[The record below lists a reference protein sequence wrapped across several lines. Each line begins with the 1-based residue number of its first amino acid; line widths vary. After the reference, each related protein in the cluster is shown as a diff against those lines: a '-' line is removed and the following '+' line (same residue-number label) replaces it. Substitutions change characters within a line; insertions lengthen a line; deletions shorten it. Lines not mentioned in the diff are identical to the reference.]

1 MFHEMKPFIR
11 HSLGLLLIAACAAVW
26 VLSTGMAQ
34 RELRTRT
41 CQGKGKLQVT
51 VTDSLERRFVA
62 RADVQE
68 WLDKEYGAY
77 AGLPLDSVDLTR
89 IEKLICSHSAVRDCE
104 AWITDDG
111 VLHVELS
118 QRQPV
123 IRLEDGQ
130 NACYADETGYLFPLQ
145 SRGSV
150 SVPVVSG
157 KIPFPVQKGFK
168 GYLEE
173 PEKALWL
180 DRVISLIGYMEG
192 TVWEKDIR
200 KINVRSDGELLLYPV
215 EGKEEFLFG
224 PPVRIPEKFKLL
236 TAYYKSVAPSKDPG
250 YYSKVDLRYRNQLV
264 CKK

>member
-1 MFHEMKPFIR
+1 MKPIVR

-26 VLSTGMAQ
+26 VLTTGMAR

-51 VTDSLERRFVA
+51 VIDSVDRRFVA
-62 RADVQE
+62 KADVQK
-68 WLDKEYGAY
+68 WLETEYGAY
-77 AGLPLDSVDLTR
+77 AGLPLDSVDLGR

-150 SVPVVSG
+150 QVPVVNG
-157 KIPFPVQKGFK
+157 KVPFTVQKGFK
-168 GYLEE
+168 GYLED

-180 DRVISLIGYMEG
+180 NRVIGLVDYMKDG
-192 TVWEKDIR
+192 VWEKNIR
-200 KINVRSDGELLLYPV
+200 RISVRSDGELLLYPAQGNEV
-215 EGKEEFLFG
+215 FLFG
-224 PPVRIPEKFKLL
+224 APVRIEEKFKLMS
-236 TAYYKSVAPSKDPG
+236 AYYRSIAPSKEPG
-250 YYSKVDLRYRNQLV
+250 YYSRVDLRYRGQV
-264 CKK
+264 ICKK

>member
-1 MFHEMKPFIR
+1 MKPIVR

-26 VLSTGMAQ
+26 VLTTGMAR

-51 VTDSLERRFVA
+51 VIDSVDRRFVA
-62 RADVQE
+62 KADVQK
-68 WLDKEYGAY
+68 WLETEYGAY
-77 AGLPLDSVDLTR
+77 AGLPLDSVDLGR

-150 SVPVVSG
+150 QVPVVNG
-157 KIPFPVQKGFK
+157 NVPFTVQKGFK
-168 GYLEE
+168 GYLED

-180 DRVISLIGYMEG
+180 NRVIGLVDYMKDG
-192 TVWEKDIR
+192 VWEKNIR
-200 KINVRSDGELLLYPV
+200 RISVRSDGELMLYPAQ
-215 EGKEEFLFG
+215 GKEVFLFG
-224 PPVRIPEKFKLL
+224 APVRIEEKFKLMS
-236 TAYYKSVAPSKDPG
+236 AYYRSIAPSKEPG
-250 YYSKVDLRYRNQLV
+250 YYSRVDLRYRGQV
-264 CKK
+264 ICKK

>member
-1 MFHEMKPFIR
+1 MKPIFR
-11 HSLGLLLIAACAAVW
+11 QGLGLLLIGVCAAVW
-26 VLSTGMAQ
+26 VLSTGMAR

-51 VTDSLERRFVA
+51 VNDSLERRFVA
-62 RADVQE
+62 KADVQE

-89 IEKLICSHSAVRDCE
+89 IEKLVCSHSAVRDCE

-111 VLHVELS
+111 VLHVALS
-118 QRQPV
+118 QREPV
-123 IRLEDGQ
+123 IRLENGQ

-157 KIPFPVQKGFK
+157 KLPFAVPRGFK
-168 GYLEE
+168 GYLENE
-173 PEKALWL
+173 DDALWL
-180 DRVISLIGYMEG
+180 KRVITLVDYMKG
-192 TVWEKDIR
+192 TVWEQNIR
-200 KINVRSDGELLLYPV
+200 RIQVLSDGQLVLYPV
-215 EGKEEFLFG
+215 QGREEFLFG
-224 PPVRIPEKFKLL
+224 PPVRIDEKFKLL
-236 TAYYKSVAPSKDPG
+236 TAYYRSIAPSKDPG
-250 YYSKVDLRYRNQLV
+250 YYGKVDLRYRKQVV

>member
-1 MFHEMKPFIR
+1 MKRIYR
-11 HSLGLLLIAACAAVW
+11 HILSLLLLAACAAVW
-26 VLSTGMAQ
+26 VFSSGLA
-34 RELRTRT
+34 RKELRTRT

-89 IEKLICSHSAVRDCE
+89 IEKLISLHSAVRDCE

-111 VLHVELS
+111 ILHVEIS

-150 SVPVVSG
+150 NVPVVSG
-157 KIPFPVQKGFK
+157 KIPFPLEKGFK
-168 GYLEE
+168 GYLQQADD
-173 PEKALWL
+173 ALWL
-180 DRVISLIGYMEG
+180 QRVIGLVNYMKG

-200 KINVRSDGELLLYPV
+200 KVLVRGNGELVLYPV
-215 EGKEEFLFG
+215 QGKEEVLFG
-224 PPVRIPEKFKLL
+224 PPVRVEEKFKLL
-236 TAYYKSVAPSKDPG
+236 TAYYRSVAPSKEPG
-250 YYSKVDLRYRNQLV
+250 YYSKVDLRYRKQLV

>member
-1 MFHEMKPFIR
+1 MKAIYR
-11 HSLGLLLIAACAAVW
+11 HSLGLLLMVACAAVW
-26 VLSTGMAQ
+26 VLSTGMAKRQ
-34 RELRTRT
+34 LRTRT

-51 VTDSLERRFVA
+51 VTDSRERRFVA

-150 SVPVVSG
+150 KVPVVSG

-168 GYLEE
+168 GYLED

-180 DRVISLIGYMEG
+180 GQVIGLMKYMEG
-192 TVWEKDIR
+192 TVWEKDIQ
-200 KINVRSDGELLLYPV
+200 KITVRGNGELVLYPV
-215 EGKEEFLFG
+215 QGKESFLFG

-236 TAYYKSVAPSKDPG
+236 TAYYRSVAPSKDPG
-250 YYSKVDLRYRNQLV
+250 YYSKVDLRYRKQLV

>member
-1 MFHEMKPFIR
+1 MKPIYR
-11 HSLGLLLIAACAAVW
+11 HTLGLLLIAACATVW
-26 VLSTGMAQ
+26 VLSTGMAR

-130 NACYADETGYLFPLQ
+130 NACYADDTGYLFPLQ

-150 SVPVVSG
+150 KVPVVSG

-168 GYLEE
+168 GYLED
-173 PEKALWL
+173 PGKAQWL
-180 DRVISLIGYMEG
+180 GQVIALVDFMEG

-200 KINVRSDGELLLYPV
+200 KITVHGQGELVLYPV
-215 EGKEEFLFG
+215 QGKEEFLFG

-236 TAYYKSVAPSKDPG
+236 TAYYRSIAPSKEPG
-250 YYSKVDLRYRNQLV
+250 YYSHVDLRYRKQLV

>member
-1 MFHEMKPFIR
+1 MKPIVR
-11 HSLGLLLIAACAAVW
+11 HSLGLLVLAACAAVL
-26 VLSTGMAQ
+26 VLSSGMAR

-111 VLHVELS
+111 VLHVQLS

-123 IRLEDGQ
+123 VRLEDGQ
-130 NACYADETGYLFPLQ
+130 NACYADETGFLFPLQ

-150 SVPVVSG
+150 NVPVVGG
-157 KIPFPVQKGFK
+157 KLPFSIQRGFK
-168 GYLEE
+168 GNLEDSG
-173 PEKALWL
+173 KALWL
-180 DRVISLIGYMEG
+180 MQVISLVDYMEG
-192 TVWEKDIR
+192 TVWEKNIG
-200 KINVRSDGELLLYPV
+200 KIGVRGNGELVLYPV
-215 EGKEEFLFG
+215 QGKEVFLFG

-236 TAYYKSVAPSKDPG
+236 TAYYRSVVPSKAPG
-250 YYSKVDLRYRNQLV
+250 YYSKVDLRYRKQLV

>member
-1 MFHEMKPFIR
+1 MKRIYR
-11 HSLGLLLIAACAAVW
+11 HILGLLLIAACVAVW
-26 VLSTGMAQ
+26 VLSTGMAR

-150 SVPVVSG
+150 KVPVVSG
-157 KIPFPVQKGFK
+157 KIPFTLQRGFK
-168 GYLEE
+168 GYLKDPQE
-173 PEKALWL
+173 ALWL
-180 DRVISLIGYMEG
+180 GQVIAVVDFMEG

-200 KINVRSDGELLLYPV
+200 KIVVRGSGELVLYPV
-215 EGKEEFLFG
+215 QGKEEFLFG

-236 TAYYKSVAPSKDPG
+236 TAYYKSVAPAKEPG
-250 YYSKVDLRYRNQLV
+250 YYSKVDLRYRKQLV

>member
-1 MFHEMKPFIR
+1 MKTYVR
-11 HSLGLLLIAACAAVW
+11 HILGLLLTAACAAVW
-26 VLSTGMAQ
+26 VLTTGMAR
-34 RELRTRT
+34 RELLTRT

-130 NACYADETGYLFPLQ
+130 NACYADETGFLFPLQ

-150 SVPVVSG
+150 KVPVVSG

-168 GYLEE
+168 GHLEE
-173 PEKALWL
+173 PDKARWL
-180 DRVISLIGYMEG
+180 GQVIDLFQYMEG

-200 KINVRSDGELLLYPV
+200 KVTVRGNGELVLYPV
-215 EGKEEFLFG
+215 QGKEEFLFG
-224 PPVRIPEKFKLL
+224 PPVRIPEKFHLL
-236 TAYYKSVAPSKDPG
+236 TAYYRSVAPGKDPG
-250 YYSKVDLRYRNQLV
+250 YYSKVDLRYRKQLV

>member
-1 MFHEMKPFIR
+1 MKPKVR
-11 HSLGLLLIAACAAVW
+11 HSLGLLLLAACAAVL
-26 VLSTGMAQ
+26 VLSSGMAR
-34 RELRTRT
+34 RELRSRT

-130 NACYADETGYLFPLQ
+130 NACYADESGFLFPLQ

-150 SVPVVSG
+150 KVPVVGG
-157 KIPFPVQKGFK
+157 KLPFPVQRGFK
-168 GYLEE
+168 GHLED

-180 DRVISLIGYMEG
+180 NQVIGLVNYMEG
-192 TVWEKDIR
+192 TVWEKDIQ
-200 KINVRSDGELLLYPV
+200 KISVRGNGELLLYPV
-215 EGKEEFLFG
+215 QGKEVFLFG
-224 PPVRIPEKFKLL
+224 PPVRIQEKFKLL
-236 TAYYKSVAPSKDPG
+236 TAYYRSVVPSKEPG
-250 YYSKVDLRYRNQLV
+250 YYSKVDLRYRKQLV

>member
-1 MFHEMKPFIR
+1 VKPIIR
-11 HSLGLLLIAACAAVW
+11 HSLGLLVLIACAAVW
-26 VLSTGMAQ
+26 VLSTAMAR

-41 CQGKGKLQVT
+41 CQGKGKLEVT
-51 VTDSLERRFVA
+51 VSDSLERRFVA

-89 IEKLICSHSAVRDCE
+89 IEKLICSHSAVRECE
-104 AWITDDG
+104 AWITDNG
-111 VLHVELS
+111 VLHVKLS

-150 SVPVVSG
+150 KVPVVSG

-168 GYLEE
+168 GYLED

-180 DRVISLIGYMEG
+180 NRVIALMDYMEG
-192 TVWEKDIR
+192 TVWEQDIR
-200 KINVRSDGELLLYPV
+200 KIAVRSHGELVLYPV
-215 EGKEEFLFG
+215 QGKEEFLFG
-224 PPVRIPEKFKLL
+224 PPVRIPEKFRLL
-236 TAYYKSVAPSKDPG
+236 TAYYRSVVPAKEPG
-250 YYSKVDLRYRNQLV
+250 YYSKVDLRFRKQLV

>member
-1 MFHEMKPFIR
+1 MKTYVR
-11 HSLGLLLIAACAAVW
+11 HILGLLLTAACAAVW
-26 VLSTGMAQ
+26 VLTTGMAR
-34 RELRTRT
+34 RELLTRT

-62 RADVQE
+62 KADVQD
-68 WLDKEYGAY
+68 WLEKEYGAY

-89 IEKLICSHSAVRDCE
+89 IEKLICSHSAVRDAE

-118 QRQPV
+118 QREPV
-123 IRLEDGQ
+123 IRLENGQ

-157 KIPFPVQKGFK
+157 KLPFNVPKGFK
-168 GYLEE
+168 GYLEN
-173 PEKALWL
+173 PEEALWL
-180 DRVISLIGYMEG
+180 SRVIGLVSYMKG
-192 TVWEKDIR
+192 KVWEKDIR
-200 KINVRSDGELLLYPV
+200 RLTVQQGGELVLYPV
-215 EGKEEFLFG
+215 QGREEFLFG
-224 PPVRIPEKFKLL
+224 PPVRIDEKFKLL
-236 TAYYKSVAPSKDPG
+236 TTYYRSIAPSKNAG
-250 YYSKVDLRYRNQLV
+250 YYSKVDLRYRKQVV

>member
-1 MFHEMKPFIR
+1 MKRIYR
-11 HSLGLLLIAACAAVW
+11 HILGLLLIAACAAVW
-26 VLSTGMAQ
+26 VLSTGMAR

-150 SVPVVSG
+150 KVPVVSG
-157 KIPFPVQKGFK
+157 KIPFTLQRGFK
-168 GYLEE
+168 GYLKDPQE
-173 PEKALWL
+173 ALWL
-180 DRVISLIGYMEG
+180 GQVIAVVDFMEG
-192 TVWEKDIR
+192 TVWENDIR
-200 KINVRSDGELLLYPV
+200 KIVVRGSGELVLYPV
-215 EGKEEFLFG
+215 QGKEEFLFG

-236 TAYYKSVAPSKDPG
+236 TAYYKSVAPAKEPG
-250 YYSKVDLRYRNQLV
+250 YYSKVDLRYRKQLV

>member
-1 MFHEMKPFIR
+1 MKPIVR

-26 VLSTGMAQ
+26 VLTTGMAR

-51 VTDSLERRFVA
+51 VIDSVDRRFVA
-62 RADVQE
+62 KADVQK
-68 WLDKEYGAY
+68 WLETEYGAY
-77 AGLPLDSVDLTR
+77 AGLPLDSVDLGR

-150 SVPVVSG
+150 QVPVVNG
-157 KIPFPVQKGFK
+157 KVPFTVQKGFK
-168 GYLEE
+168 GYLED

-180 DRVISLIGYMEG
+180 NRVIGLVDYMKDG
-192 TVWEKDIR
+192 VWEKNIR
-200 KINVRSDGELLLYPV
+200 RISVRSDGELMLYPAQ
-215 EGKEEFLFG
+215 GKEVFLFG
-224 PPVRIPEKFKLL
+224 APVRIEEKFKLMS
-236 TAYYKSVAPSKDPG
+236 AYYRSIAPSKEPG
-250 YYSKVDLRYRNQLV
+250 YYSRVDLRYRGQV
-264 CKK
+264 ICKK

>member
-1 MFHEMKPFIR
+1 MKPIIR
-11 HSLGLLLIAACAAVW
+11 HSLGLLVLIACAAVW
-26 VLSTGMAQ
+26 VLSTAMAR

-41 CQGKGKLQVT
+41 CQGKGKLEVT
-51 VTDSLERRFVA
+51 VSDSLERRFVA

-89 IEKLICSHSAVRDCE
+89 IEKLICSHSAVRECE
-104 AWITDDG
+104 AWITDNG
-111 VLHVELS
+111 VLHVKLS

-150 SVPVVSG
+150 KVPVVSG

-168 GYLEE
+168 GYLED

-180 DRVISLIGYMEG
+180 NRVIALMDYMEG

-200 KINVRSDGELLLYPV
+200 KVTVRGNGELVLYPV
-215 EGKEEFLFG
+215 LGKEEFLFG
-224 PPVRIPEKFKLL
+224 PPVRIPEKFHLL
-236 TAYYKSVAPSKDPG
+236 TAYYRSVAPVKDPG
-250 YYSKVDLRYRNQLV
+250 YYSKVDLRYRKQLV

>member
-1 MFHEMKPFIR
+1 MKPIIR
-11 HSLGLLLIAACAAVW
+11 HSLGLLLLAACTAVW
-26 VLSTGMAQ
+26 VLTTGMAR

-89 IEKLICSHSAVRDCE
+89 IEKIICTHSAVRECE

-157 KIPFPVQKGFK
+157 KIPFPVEKGFK
-168 GYLEE
+168 GYLD
-173 PEKALWL
+173 KGDDALWL
-180 DRVISLIGYMEG
+180 SRVIALVSYMKG

-200 KINVRSDGELLLYPV
+200 KVLVRGSGELVLYPV
-215 EGKEEFLFG
+215 QGKEEFLFG
-224 PPVRIPEKFKLL
+224 PPVRVEEKFKLL
-236 TAYYKSVAPSKDPG
+236 TAYYRSVAPSKEKG